1 MKKQQARRK
10 EALGNSLLVLLRKEP
25 LEKITVDQICRE
37 AGVHRSTFY
46 RYFTDKFDLLKYSFL
61 TFMVAELDP
70 HDTIN
75 SVVTMIG
82 NDKPLFRNVLINNN
96 DVTLMNI
103 ITNMLS
109 EQLLQGSKEDTEN
122 FTDINWMRNALST
135 SAVPEMTAKMIAGGV
150 LTVVVDWV
158 EQNFQT
164 PEEELIDFFR
174 NFMP

>member
-1 MKKQQARRK
+1 
-10 EALGNSLLVLLRKEP
+10 
-25 LEKITVDQICRE
+25 
-37 AGVHRSTFY
+37 
-46 RYFTDKFDLLKYSFL
+46 
-61 TFMVAELDP
+61 
-70 HDTIN
+70 
-75 SVVTMIG
+75 
-82 NDKPLFRNVLINNN
+82 
-96 DVTLMNI
+96 MNI
-103 ITNMLS
+103 ITNMLC

-122 FTDINWMRNALST
+122 FTDINWVRNALST

>member
-1 MKKQQARRK
+1 
-10 EALGNSLLVLLRKEP
+10 
-25 LEKITVDQICRE
+25 
-37 AGVHRSTFY
+37 
-46 RYFTDKFDLLKYSFL
+46 
-61 TFMVAELDP
+61 MVAELDP

-82 NDKPLFRNVLINNN
+82 NDKPLFRNLLINNN

-122 FTDINWMRNALST
+122 FTDINWVRNALST
-135 SAVPEMTAKMIAGGV
+135 SAVPKMTAKMIAGGV